1 MTSTHIIP
9 EEPGELLDVAITK
22 QGDTIYLHHNG
33 GTKAF
38 DRKVVVKLLTAFSM
52 VLHSTDR
59 AITQT
64 AARLEAEKA
73 ARPQTGF
80 TPTHTPRPAKATLD
94 DLA

>member
-22 QGDTIYLHHNG
+22 AGDIIYLHHNG

-38 DRKVVVKLLTAFSM
+38 DRKVVVKLLTAFAM

-59 AITQT
+59 AITAT
-64 AARLEAEKA
+64 AARLEAERA
-73 ARPQTGF
+73 ARTPAPAAEAPKLKSLNLADLGF
-80 TPTHTPRPAKATLD
+80 
-94 DLA
+94 